1 MKHVFRESRFVFI
14 LFTLAVFAG
23 CGGSPSSKPP
33 AASTSA
39 PPAAV
44 PPNATLIPD
53 IQKIPAWQS
62 CTACTGNP
70 LGVFSMVEGVASP
83 SLSGSSASFSLR
95 PGTRPFGAALW
106 FKYLTA
112 DNQATHFVLDLDF
125 YLQNPSAPQAMEF
138 AVSQSTGT
146 SRYNFA
152 AQCDLANQRA
162 WLVWNP
168 ATGWISSGVPCVP
181 PAAESWNHLTWEF
194 ERDGSG
200 HSIFKAVTL
209 NGTRS
214 EINISVPDARDS
226 TSGIDVSFQADA
238 TRTATPYSVWLDK
251 INLSYW

>member
-1 MKHVFRESRFVFI
+1 MKHVFRESRFAFI
-14 LFTLAVFAG
+14 LFALAVFAG
-23 CGGSPSSKPP
+23 CGGSPSSKSP

-44 PPNATLIPD
+44 PPSATTISD
-53 IQKIPAWQS
+53 IQKVPAWQS

-70 LGVFSMVEGVASP
+70 LGVFSMLQGIASP

-138 AVSQSTGT
+138 AVSQSTGGN
-146 SRYNFA
+146 RYNFA
-152 AQCDLANQRA
+152 AQCDLVNQRA
-162 WLVWNP
+162 WLVWSPNS
-168 ATGWISSGVPCVP
+168 GWISSGAPCVP

-209 NGTRS
+209 NGVRTD
-214 EINISVPDARDS
+214 INITVPNARDS
-226 TSGIDVSFQADA
+226 SSGIDVSFQADA
-238 TRTATPYSVWLDK
+238 SRTATPYSVWLDK
-251 INLSYW
+251 ISVSYW